1 METQLTK
8 SPPSYP
14 NDATR
19 IVCNY
24 MERGNNPEIT
34 LDIFRH
40 HLHVL
45 LTNATQ
51 CDCAS
56 TRQFVGTCVKFI
68 LDETDWDYVKDEID
82 YKRQRT
88 NQED

>member
-1 METQLTK
+1 MKNDHQLSK
-8 SPPSYP
+8 SPPSCP

-24 MERGNNPEIT
+24 LDQGNNPEVT
-34 LDIFRH
+34 LDTFRN

-51 CDCAS
+51 CDCPS
-56 TRQFVGTCVKFI
+56 TRLFVGNCVKFI
-68 LDETDWDYVKDEID
+68 LDETDWNYVKDEID
-82 YKRQRT
+82 YKT
-88 NQED
+88 SKN